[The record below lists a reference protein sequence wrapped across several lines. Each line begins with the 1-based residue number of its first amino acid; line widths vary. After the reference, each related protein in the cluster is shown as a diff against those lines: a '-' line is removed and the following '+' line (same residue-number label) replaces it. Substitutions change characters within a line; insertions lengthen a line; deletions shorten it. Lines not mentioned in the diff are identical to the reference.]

1 MIIII
6 SPSKTQ
12 RVVLGPENHHYQP
25 SFMEDTKALIRLLKP
40 LGRNDLANLMNISE
54 KLAGLTYERIHEFTA
69 PHSAETAGT
78 ALTTFQ
84 GDAFSAMGIDSY
96 KPDDFLFAHTHL
108 RILSGLYGFLRP
120 LDLMQPYRL
129 EMGTRL
135 LSDRGKNLYEFW
147 GSAITEALNGELRK
161 MREQVVV
168 NCASKEY
175 SRVIKEKLL
184 IGPMLTITFKQQK
197 NKTLKSIAIHAKRA
211 RGMFVDYL
219 IKKRISDIDQL
230 QGFRAGGYRFAP
242 SLSTSSELTFTTCLD

>member
-12 RVVLGPENHHYQP
+12 RVVLSPENHHYQP
-25 SFMEDTKALIRLLKP
+25 SFMEDTKALIKLLKP

-69 PHSAETAGT
+69 PHRAETAGT

-84 GDAFSAMGIDSY
+84 GDAFSAMGKDSY
-96 KPDDFLFAHTHL
+96 KPDDFLFAQAHL

-147 GSAITEALNGELRK
+147 GSAITEALNGELGK
-161 MREQVVV
+161 MPEQVVV

-184 IGPMLTITFKQQK
+184 IGPMITITFKQQK
-197 NKTLKSIAIHAKRA
+197 NKALKSIAIHAKRA

-230 QGFRAGGYRFAP
+230 PGFRAGGYTFA
-242 SLSTSSELTFTTCLD
+242 SNLSTSSELTFITALD